1 MSTLKQRTLKSD
13 LILLFVSAIWGFAF
27 VAQRAGTFYYGPFT
41 FNGIRFL
48 LGCFFLIPF
57 IYLSYRN
64 RRRPISTITV
74 FNIKKLVFKG
84 LILGAI
90 LFCAAS
96 LQQIGIV
103 HTTAG
108 KAGFITGLYVII
120 VPIIGIFWGK
130 SSKIGSWFGAMIAVT
145 GLYLLSIR
153 GYQDLV
159 KGDVLVLTSA
169 FFWAMHVHGIDWLVE
184 KKNAVILAFLQF
196 LFCGVFSLLVAFSTE
211 TISFAGSMEEIIPIL
226 YAGPV
231 SVGIGFTLQFIGQT
245 EAHPSHAAIILC
257 LEAVFAAVGG
267 WLILS
272 EFLSIREI
280 LGCGLMLTGM
290 LLSALNI
297 SVFVHSK

>member
-1 MSTLKQRTLKSD
+1 LTTVKQRTLKSD
-13 LILLFVSAIWGFAF
+13 LILLFVSGIWGFAF
-27 VAQRAGTFYYGPFT
+27 VAQRAGTFHYSPFT

-48 LGCFFLIPF
+48 LGGLCLIPF
-57 IYLSYRN
+57 IYLSNRN
-64 RRRPISTITV
+64 SPDLRSALTG
-74 FNIKKLVFKG
+74 FNKKKLFYQG
-84 LILGAI
+84 LILGTI
-90 LFCAAS
+90 LLCGAS
-96 LQQIGIV
+96 LQQIGIM
-103 HTTAG
+103 HTNAG

-120 VPIIGIFWGK
+120 VPILGIFWGK
-130 SSKIGSWFGAMIAVT
+130 SSKIGSWIGAMIALV

-153 GYQDLV
+153 GYQNLA
-159 KGDVLVLTSA
+159 KGDLLILTST
-169 FFWAMHVHGIDWLVE
+169 FFWALHVHGIDWFVE
-184 KKNAVILAFLQF
+184 KKNAIILAFLQF
-196 LFCGVFSLLVAFSTE
+196 FFCGLVSLLVALGIE
-211 TISFAGSMEEIIPIL
+211 KISFDGSMKAIIPIL

-290 LLSALNI
+290 LLSVLNLK
-297 SVFVHSK
+297 VFRKI